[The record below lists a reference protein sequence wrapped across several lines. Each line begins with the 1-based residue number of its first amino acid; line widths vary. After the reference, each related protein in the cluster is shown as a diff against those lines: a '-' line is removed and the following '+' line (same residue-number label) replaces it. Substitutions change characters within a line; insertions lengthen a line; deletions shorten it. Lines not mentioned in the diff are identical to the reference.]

1 MPKITLENG
10 IEVEISQES
19 YNNLVKAVQP
29 KTYDDIA
36 KRLFLHKQTYFLHN
50 DGLVKSTDKLQTL
63 WDLPNNCTT
72 RKQAEKLLAMNKMMN
87 VAKYFNGDW
96 NPVFNKNKINW
107 TVQWYE
113 DRLVIAGYK
122 YTNASY
128 VYFKSK
134 ETTEQAIEI
143 LGEETIKLALST
155 DW

>member
-36 KRLFLHKQTYFLHN
+36 KTLFLDKETHYVTKQGTI
-50 DGLVKSTDKLQTL
+50 GSVDKLKSL
-63 WDLPNNCTT
+63 WECPNNCTT
-72 RKQAEKLLAMNKMMN
+72 RQQAEKLLAMNKIMN

-134 ETTEQAIEI
+134 ETTEQAIKI

>member
-87 VAKYFNGDW
+87 VAKYLNGDW
-96 NPVFNKNKINW
+96 QAVFDGATTNWMIYYDINKLTI
-107 TVQWYE
+107 
-113 DRLVIAGYK
+113 IGYR
-122 YTNASY
+122 YIHSSF
-128 VYFKSK
+128 VYFKTK
-134 ETTEQAIEI
+134 ELAQQAIEI
-143 LGEETIKLALST
+143 LGEETIKLALLT

>member
-36 KRLFLHKQTYFLHN
+36 KLLFLDQQVYFLQN
-50 DGLVKSTDKLQTL
+50 DGSIKNIETL
-63 WDLPNNCTT
+63 RSLWELPNNCTT
-72 RKQAEKLLAMNKMMN
+72 RKQAEKLLAMNKIMN
-87 VAKYFNGDW
+87 VAKYLNGDW
-96 NPVFNKNKINW
+96 QAVFDGATTNWMIYYDINKLTI
-107 TVQWYE
+107 
-113 DRLVIAGYK
+113 IGYK
-122 YTNASY
+122 YIHSSF
-128 VYFKSK
+128 VYFKTK
-134 ETTEQAIEI
+134 ELAQQAIEI

>member
-36 KRLFLHKQTYFLHN
+36 KTLFLDKETHYVTKQGTI
-50 DGLVKSTDKLQTL
+50 GSVDKLKSL
-63 WDLPNNCTT
+63 WECPNNCTT

-96 NPVFNKNKINW
+96 QAVFDGATTNWMIYYDINKLTI
-107 TVQWYE
+107 
-113 DRLVIAGYK
+113 IGYK
-122 YTNASY
+122 YIHSSF
-128 VYFKSK
+128 VYFKTK
-134 ETTEQAIEI
+134 ELAQQAIEI